1 MPVAQFRITS
11 LTLTLLAGIVLSA
24 CSSKPEPELKKGEK
38 AIDVATVVRQK
49 MPASVKDREAWAQ
62 AIAKT
67 FASQKLAP
75 TEENVC
81 SVLAVA
87 QQESNYQSD
96 PAVPGLNKIAWQEID
111 RRAEKMHIPVFLV
124 HTALKIKSPNG
135 KSYSE
140 RLDSVK
146 TEKQLSAIFDD
157 FIGMVP
163 MGQKLFGSLNPVHT
177 GGPMQV
183 SIAFA
188 EQHTDG
194 YPWKIDGTVRQ
205 EVFSLRGGLWFGTY
219 HLLNYPA
226 NYSVP
231 LYRFADFN
239 AGWYASRN
247 AAFQNAVSKAT
258 GVKLALD
265 GDLIR
270 YDSDEAGTTEL
281 AVRRLSSQLA
291 MSDDEIH
298 RQLKKGDTLAF
309 EESELYKQVF
319 RIADK
324 KAGKTLPRE
333 VLPSIQLE
341 SPKITR
347 NLTTAWF
354 AKRVDDR
361 RASCMARR

>member
-1 MPVAQFRITS
+1 MPFAVPR
-11 LTLTLLAGIVLSA
+11 TLPLSLLAAFVLA
-24 CSSKPEPELKKGEK
+24 GCAEKGAGPLKKGEK
-38 AIDVATVVRQK
+38 PVDVASVVRQK
-49 MPASVKDREAWAQ
+49 MPASVKDRNQWAD
-62 AIAKT
+62 ALAKT
-67 FASQKLAP
+67 FESQKIAP
-75 TEENVC
+75 TEANIC

-87 QQESNYQSD
+87 QQESMYQSD
-96 PAVPGLNKIAWQEID
+96 PAVPGLNKIAWKEID
-111 RRAEKMHIPVFLV
+111 RRAESMHIPVFLV
-124 HTALKIKSPNG
+124 HTALKITSPNG

-140 RLDSVK
+140 RLDTVK

-157 FIGMVP
+157 FINMVP
-163 MGQKLFGSLNPVHT
+163 MGQTLFGSLNPVHT

-188 EQHTDG
+188 EKHTDG

-226 NYSVP
+226 NYDEP

-247 AAFQNAVSKAT
+247 AAFQNAVSRAS

-265 GDLIR
+265 GDLIA
-270 YDSDEAGTTEL
+270 YGSSEAGTTER
-281 AVRRLSSQLA
+281 AVRKLSAKLG
-291 MSDDEIH
+291 MSDSDIR
-298 RQLKKGDTLAF
+298 RQLEKGDSLAF
-309 EESELYKQVF
+309 EKTELYQQVF
-319 RIADK
+319 ALAERK
-324 KAGKTLPRE
+324 SGKALPRAM
-333 VLPSIQLE
+333 LPGIQLE

-361 RASCMARR
+361 RARCMGL